1 MSGAASGTLSRSLP
15 CVFTTPINFV
25 AWRRPSHDLRHIF
38 ATGRHLAIAG
48 IFDDLVTAKE
58 TLEYHAAGRMVVLDV
73 DPERLMV
80 RAQMELAARSEM
92 LLHRLRRTSETF
104 RDN

>member
-1 MSGAASGTLSRSLP
+1 MIYGTYLLPDGTWQSPAS
-15 CVFTTPINFV
+15 
-25 AWRRPSHDLRHIF
+25 
-38 ATGRHLAIAG
+38 
-48 IFDDLVTAKE
+48 FDDLVTAKE

-92 LLHRLRRTSETF
+92 LLHELRRTSETF